1 MYLMAILDRKEK
13 LTFVLA
19 TTVNKNKSKQANVL
33 ITADRRINITKH
45 CESFYVSHSHAYS
58 LVQSLWITRM
68 LPFFMK
74 DWKAA
79 LYVKLLHKQNSHK
92 SYIHQYKPES
102 KRRSME
108 FKGAL
113 LNWKSNGHW
122 VLGAKGNHTLTVLS
136 LLRHYQF
143 WLQCQN
149 SKQVYFEL
157 C

>member
-19 TTVNKNKSKQANVL
+19 TTVNKDKSKQANFL

-74 DWKAA
+74 DWKPA
-79 LYVKLLHKQNSHK
+79 LYVKLLQNSHK
-92 SYIHQYKPES
+92 SYIHQYKPER
-102 KRRSME
+102 KRSIE
-108 FKGAL
+108 FKAAL
-113 LNWKSNGHW
+113 LYRKSNGHW
-122 VLGAKGNHTLTVLS
+122 VLGAKGNPTLS
-136 LLRHYQF
+136 LLCHYQF
-143 WLQCQN
+143 W
-149 SKQVYFEL
+149 FL